1 MSNIIMN
8 KLPSFLALFTVIL
21 VIMAC
26 GSSATPTQEPTKP
39 EPTAVLSA
47 PSNTPKAPPIATE
60 TSTKAPAETLQP
72 SPVPTET
79 TGIPEIGSDRFRL
92 TDPPMEDERI
102 GQMKFRLMELGYL
115 YGPSGCP
122 IIGSIYTH
130 ATDAAILLFQET
142 NGLEVDGIVGPI
154 TWGTLFGVDA
164 LPAPIPDVPFIEVNP
179 WQEVMPGKVFV
190 MTARQNWS
198 MDDSGMFTA
207 FLPNGEFDGFYMV
220 EPLPGEEVYMPA
232 AIWFDGAYFWIAQQ
246 GAGDALVQ
254 AYDPGKASPVEGL
267 LKPVFDR
274 SIHFPAS
281 ALYIAAASDGKT
293 LWLLTEDYPNG
304 HVMLQPIDLPS
315 RTAGTPFR
323 IGKSSGYSL
332 SYSLAYD
339 AASGDLWMVYGDEIF
354 GEGIVLKIDPAGRE
368 VGSAL
373 PFCGRQ
379 VANDGQTLWVAGEN
393 QLMAVDPADGKLKAQ
408 APVSGWITALHMR
421 GDELW
426 VMTDDGTL
434 YKVENE

>member
-1 MSNIIMN
+1 MIMK
-8 KLPSFLALFTVIL
+8 KLPSFLALFTFSFVIL
-21 VIMAC
+21 AC
-26 GSSATPTQEPTKP
+26 GSSATPAREPTKP

-47 PSNTPKAPPIATE
+47 PSNTPKPPPITTQ
-60 TSTKAPAETLQP
+60 TSTKAAAATLQP

-92 TDPPMEDERI
+92 TDPPMQDERI
-102 GQMKFRLMELGYL
+102 GLMKFRLMELGYL

-122 IIGSIYTH
+122 IISSTYTH

-142 NGLEVDGIVGPI
+142 NRLDVDGIVGPL
-154 TWGTLFGVDA
+154 TWGTLFSADA

-179 WQEVMPGKVFV
+179 WQGIMPGKVFI

-198 MDDSGMFTA
+198 MNDSGMFAA
-207 FLPNGEFDGFYMV
+207 FLPNGEFSGFYIV
-220 EPLPGEEVYMPA
+220 EPLPGEEAYRPA
-232 AIWFDGAYFWIAQQ
+232 AVWFDGAYFWIAQQ
-246 GAGDALVQ
+246 GPGDALVQ

-281 ALYIAAASDGKT
+281 QLFTAAASDGKT

-323 IGKSSGYSL
+323 VGKSSGYPL
-332 SYSLAYD
+332 AYSLAYNND
-339 AASGDLWMVYGDEIF
+339 SRTLWVTYGDELF
-354 GEGIVLKIDPAGRE
+354 GEGAVLEIDPASRE
-368 VGSAL
+368 ILGTL
-373 PFCGRQ
+373 PTCGQQ
-379 VANDGQTLWVAGEN
+379 VAYDGDLLWVASDV
-393 QLMAVDPADGKLKAQ
+393 QLLAFDPADGTPTAQ
-408 APVSGWITALHMR
+408 TSIGGWITALYVR

-426 VMTDDGTL
+426 VLTDDGTL
-434 YKVENE
+434 YKVEKE